1 MTSRG
6 NQSVSPPAQISQQRH
21 VNAIPSSTP
30 PPQQYYQGAPSTL
43 SQGAYEFL
51 PQAQGHPFNPYQ
63 AYGSSL
69 SDTRAQ
75 PGNSGRGVPTQ
86 ANLTQG
92 NNYYQQPGPNIRPQ
106 QSHTY
111 YITAQPQGNM
121 RHPRPSPQSQMMF
134 IAPNFTPA
142 NSVITVPANMYPSAR
157 VPMYPP
163 TNFVPGAAPYPNIVY
178 YQNGTP
184 TWPRPAIPPAAAS
197 APRPVQREK
206 KVLSIMDPD
215 TGRDI
220 TEELLNS
227 RSHSVGA
234 EEHHDELSTVNQNDK
249 EICQTF
255 TRLVA
260 DRLKSPD
267 DSSTSAAASD
277 SQASVAS
284 ATISST
290 AAAPSSQQ
298 YQPPLPQQ
306 HTQQQQ
312 PSSIAA
318 ATAMRPPA
326 AVPHTIPATHSGMPQ
341 QTSATHSGMPQQ
353 TPAIAAHS
361 HDTQHQ
367 VLSLNLSMPPPQYPL
382 RQPTPTVYAPVSQQ
396 HQHPAAH
403 HAPRHTHSS
412 QPQQQQPIRAPG
424 VPVIHPPPQQTTN
437 QLPQPQYQ
445 PPQPVH
451 PPVNTA
457 IDPVPQPLT
466 VEPCVTDKQTPL
478 VEATSQDNIPAKP
491 AGPASS
497 STVAPATVT
506 SALPQMVE
514 DADIKASS
522 VKQAIIEEASIIDR
536 AGDNGKV
543 DASQGVISQGMKD
556 GRKGKKGKKDF
567 SRREIGG
574 SDMDAFIDSIES
586 KQVTKSN
593 PVKTKTESDSASLSN
608 IGRGSET
615 MATAKNVV
623 KRDPKN
629 PWNIQSAADTTTKR
643 DTHNPWAVRGQEPA
657 QAKLSVSISPATQGR
672 SRERPNPWR
681 ILPVNALETNPDVT
695 NNTASDASSEPHGAT
710 DTNKLAIG
718 TQGFQEPSV
727 KATASS
733 CNTITTAESVLTVAQ
748 KSKGT
753 CEPGQMQGT
762 KTNLP
767 QKMPSHRAVSF
778 KRSTTLKPLVASST
792 TAPGGLRLSTSLF
805 ENPWHRKL
813 PASLLSSDSGKQE
826 ERTVVNGNTKKC
838 LPVARQNDLSSCVSS
853 TASSVFENGNAEV
866 DFRLQKNIKSLT
878 PVVGLVCKVKSA
890 SLPRPDVTAFVVAVG
905 PSHCGGASQSTIV
918 QSQCPE
924 VQKPQSKG
932 TDNQST
938 NKSKSHE
945 LCISV
950 AASPA
955 NTRGQGSLDSG
966 AVLAEPNSQLK
977 FQKVD
982 GASSGSG
989 ENTRSGSG
997 ENTTRTNN
1005 ALDVAPVA
1013 GSSGATVHHSGQK
1026 VADVAKAIP
1035 VVSSGAPES
1044 GDLNTQR
1051 HVSTAQ
1057 ASDIPLDGD
1066 PPREDS
1072 PSTHKTAE
1080 TQKQTAPAQVESK
1093 HKQKKKKQKKG
1104 RKTPP
1109 NQKVK
1114 PCSSSSKNSEVQSEV
1129 VEVDDKHPQCQ
1140 PVTECKYVD
1149 KPAGGDIKPSSASI
1163 ALSQESSSV
1172 RVAKLTETSSVAKA
1186 PEPSC
1191 VAMAPEPSSAA
1202 KVPESS
1208 IVVKVPEP
1216 SSVTK
1221 LPEPSSMAKMPVRTV
1236 TPVPPP
1242 EDTEKKA
1249 SLPTATYISAP
1260 IKNQNQPQAE
1270 QTGHTFESSRVAQG
1284 PTDRHSSKP
1293 FENGIADFHAE
1304 PLPTISID
1312 AASDLPKSNYPFIDE
1327 SESSE
1332 LVRRQKNI
1340 DVKKGQTLGSSSS
1353 SASRQSS
1360 EKTMTPAKKDAKD
1373 KLQYDRAYL
1382 MELRECS
1389 TSQTKPEGLP
1399 NLEIILDR
1407 PVMGGSRGSSTAPLD
1422 FTPTFFQQTAGN
1434 QRPPVLQHA
1443 PPIGKT
1449 NSRNRSRTD
1458 VQMPQRIIKSVS
1470 LQDSV
1475 KPLHQCDKPWKPTPK
1490 VLSTGEKV
1498 ERTLESKV
1506 LGIMNKLTP
1515 TTFEKLAGEMMK
1527 LNISTYSELQELV
1540 KIFFDKVT
1548 METKFVGS
1556 YAILCKLMAGLRVPP
1571 PPNSAIRENQATFR
1585 VVMLTKC
1592 QQEFEAD
1599 KTVVFEDPEEK
1610 RRKIEA
1616 EMPDGPERA
1625 EKIEN
1630 TLYQMKLKR
1639 LKFYGNI
1646 RFIGELYKLNMLTET
1661 IMHDCI
1667 LRLLK
1672 ARDDDSLVSLCNL
1685 ITTVGQSLDSDKA
1698 RTRMDQYFAQMAKI
1712 ADERKSRIKF
1722 TLKDVIDLRSN
1733 GWTPRK
1739 EQTGPKKL
1747 EEVHKDY
1754 QEEQATKQFL
1764 QNQPLPPRNDPQ
1776 PSSRRGSRQRQD
1788 ENKPTDDGW
1797 NTVGSKSLR
1806 IDASKMKLSKNVVDE
1821 DNIKLGPGGGMKQFS
1836 MWSRGSGAQPS
1847 QDERQSGPSN
1857 RFSAL
1862 RGEEERRNYQRS
1874 PSRGDSN
1881 SLPNRNMRQGP
1892 SAGHGRG
1899 KIMARSS
1906 QEGDRRDALASA
1918 RSIVGGRSQN
1928 SSRDNSWNREDRRH
1942 TLAPRGSREGENV
1955 MTRSDI
1961 SLQPNREPFLVPTV
1975 PAPVSTAA
1983 PAPDAAGMKKI
1994 KPLSE
1999 SEMEFKAKTILDEYL
2014 SVLDLEEAKL
2024 CLRELTGQQHLHLLV
2039 TACVNEVLERSTK
2052 DRAHTGQFFHEMVKH
2067 GLLPMDI
2074 YLKGLADVLQYAED
2088 IVIDIPMM
2096 WSYLAQIILPMLIGG
2111 SLQWASLPDVLKP
2124 YLGGKGSAI
2133 LVVEILLQAREKVG
2147 EDEVTL
2153 MWQTSG
2159 LTWTAFLPAEEVD
2172 RFLKDKRLEFT
2183 VGQVAPSA
2191 ARVPVYGQLDSQ
2203 KFIEDISNILR
2214 ERGTSSEICA
2224 YVEANVRADKQDR
2237 HFIRSLVTAMVNA
2250 SISTHT
2256 MKFNEDIVKTHKDV
2270 LQRYIKSNPD
2280 LELQALYAIQA
2291 LMHKLEHPSGVIA
2304 NIFDVLYDEE
2314 VISEEAFKQWEK
2326 SSDVLEVEGKG
2337 ACSMQLTQFF
2347 TWLRENEEFEAS

>member
-574 SDMDAFIDSIES
+574 SDMDAFIDQEAEVKGNIYRTKFMKKSAQIPFYSHFSDAYHHQSIES

-657 QAKLSVSISPATQGR
+657 QAKLS
-672 SRERPNPWR
+672 
-681 ILPVNALETNPDVT
+681 
-695 NNTASDASSEPHGAT
+695 
-710 DTNKLAIG
+710 
-718 TQGFQEPSV
+718 
-727 KATASS
+727 
-733 CNTITTAESVLTVAQ
+733 
-748 KSKGT
+748 
-753 CEPGQMQGT
+753 
-762 KTNLP
+762 
-767 QKMPSHRAVSF
+767 
-778 KRSTTLKPLVASST
+778 
-792 TAPGGLRLSTSLF
+792 
-805 ENPWHRKL
+805 
-813 PASLLSSDSGKQE
+813 
-826 ERTVVNGNTKKC
+826 
-838 LPVARQNDLSSCVSS
+838 
-853 TASSVFENGNAEV
+853 
-866 DFRLQKNIKSLT
+866 
-878 PVVGLVCKVKSA
+878 
-890 SLPRPDVTAFVVAVG
+890 
-905 PSHCGGASQSTIV
+905 
-918 QSQCPE
+918 
-924 VQKPQSKG
+924 
-932 TDNQST
+932 
-938 NKSKSHE
+938 
-945 LCISV
+945 
-950 AASPA
+950 
-955 NTRGQGSLDSG
+955 
-966 AVLAEPNSQLK
+966 
-977 FQKVD
+977 KVD

-1080 TQKQTAPAQVESK
+1080 TQKQTAPAQ
-1093 HKQKKKKQKKG
+1093 
-1104 RKTPP
+1104 
-1109 NQKVK
+1109 
-1114 PCSSSSKNSEVQSEV
+1114 VQSEV

-1434 QRPPVLQHA
+1434 QRHA